1 MLTDGADEMSSW
13 IFVVLITEYILC
25 SGGMIDFGN
34 GGIGLNTWIMLLVG
48 YVLLTRF
55 ITCNNH
61 GRGVRVRYEQELSFA
76 LKDVAC
82 NFVMLVFLVAVADIS
97 ELPVFG
103 HSGMLEGIVLTTLVQ
118 LISIMV
124 ICRILKKSA
133 ERKVLKRLYI
143 YEKHFIHSELPEY
156 SEFFCVN
163 ECDEEKLHKKIEEC
177 DEVYL
182 YDLSAQKR
190 NDMMKICFYNHKPV
204 YFTCKLSDMELR
216 SAAIAQDG
224 DKLIFFKETNAV
236 HGISRFFKRFVD
248 IAVSAVSIVLLSPV
262 FGIIAAAIKLEDGGK
277 VFYRQTRCTK
287 NQREF
292 QIIKFRSMVAGAEE
306 HVGARLAEKRDSRL
320 TRVGYYL
327 RKSKLDELPQLIN
340 ILKGDM
346 SIVGPRPERPEL
358 IAKTIESV
366 PEFSFRTTVKAGLTG
381 YAQVHGDYHTDF
393 LEKLKWDLMYIENFS
408 LLLDFKIILMTI
420 PVLFRGSDDV

>member
-163 ECDEEKLHKKIEEC
+163 EFDEDKLHEKIGEC
-177 DEVYL
+177 VEVYL
-182 YDLSAQKR
+182 
-190 NDMMKICFYNHKPV
+190 
-204 YFTCKLSDMELR
+204 
-216 SAAIAQDG
+216 
-224 DKLIFFKETNAV
+224 
-236 HGISRFFKRFVD
+236 
-248 IAVSAVSIVLLSPV
+248 
-262 FGIIAAAIKLEDGGK
+262 
-277 VFYRQTRCTK
+277 
-287 NQREF
+287 
-292 QIIKFRSMVAGAEE
+292 
-306 HVGARLAEKRDSRL
+306 
-320 TRVGYYL
+320 
-327 RKSKLDELPQLIN
+327 
-340 ILKGDM
+340 
-346 SIVGPRPERPEL
+346 
-358 IAKTIESV
+358 
-366 PEFSFRTTVKAGLTG
+366 
-381 YAQVHGDYHTDF
+381 
-393 LEKLKWDLMYIENFS
+393 
-408 LLLDFKIILMTI
+408 
-420 PVLFRGSDDV
+420 

>member
-13 IFVVLITEYILC
+13 ILGVLIIEYILC
-25 SGGMIDFGN
+25 FGRLMDLAN
-34 GGIGLNTWIMLLVG
+34 GGLGVKTWLLLLAG
-48 YVLLTRF
+48 YILLTRF

-82 NFVMLVFLVAVADIS
+82 NFVMLVFLVAVADILK
-97 ELPVFG
+97 LPVFG
-103 HSGMLEGIVLTTLVQ
+103 RSGMLERIGLTTLVQ
-118 LISIMV
+118 LVSIEV
-124 ICRILKKSA
+124 ICRIFKKNSD
-133 ERKVLKRLYI
+133 RKVLKRLYI
-143 YEKHFIHSELPEY
+143 YESHFAHSELPEY
-156 SEFFCVN
+156 SELLCVN
-163 ECDEEKLHKKIEEC
+163 ECNDDKLHEKIEEC

-236 HGISRFFKRFVD
+236 HGISRVD
-248 IAVSAVSIVLLSPV
+248 IVVSAVSIVLLSPV
-262 FGIIAAAIKLEDGGK
+262 FGIIAAAIKLEDGGE

-292 QIIKFRSMVAGAEE
+292 QIIKFRSMIAGAEE
-306 HVGARLAEKRDSRL
+306 RVGARLAEKKDSRL

>member
-1 MLTDGADEMSSW
+1 MGCW
-13 IFVVLITEYILC
+13 ILVVLITEYALIFAGMADIFG
-25 SGGMIDFGN
+25 GGMGGHTWLLFLCGN
-34 GGIGLNTWIMLLVG
+34 I
-48 YVLLTRF
+48 LLTRF

-61 GRGVRVRYEQELSFA
+61 GRRVKVRYEQELSFI
-76 LKDVAC
+76 LKSVMC
-82 NFVMLVFLVAVADIS
+82 NLVMLVFLFAVADNGENS
-97 ELPVFG
+97 PVEYTDVIRRLG
-103 HSGMLEGIVLTTLVQ
+103 LTTFVQ
-118 LISIMV
+118 LFSILIV
-124 ICRILKKSA
+124 CRIFKKNA
-133 ERKVLKRLYI
+133 DAKILKRLYI
-143 YEKHFIHSELPEY
+143 YEKHIVQYRLPKYSELL
-156 SEFFCVN
+156 CVN
-163 ECDEEKLHKKIEEC
+163 ECENNTLYRKIMEC

-182 YDLSAQKR
+182 YDMSAQKR
-190 NDMMKICFYNHKPV
+190 NDMLKFCFYNHKPV

-224 DKLIFFKETNAV
+224 DKLIFYNAGNNAQGMSLIIKRIV
-236 HGISRFFKRFVD
+236 DVLISL
-248 IAVSAVSIVLLSPV
+248 ISLIVLSPV
-262 FGIIAAAIKLEDGGK
+262 FGIIAIAIKLEDGGA
-277 VFYRQTRCTK
+277 VFYRQIRCTK

-292 QIIKFRSMVAGAEE
+292 EIIKFRSMVVGAEE
-306 HVGARLAEKRDSRL
+306 HMGAKLAEKKDSRL
-320 TRVGYYL
+320 TNVGYFL
-327 RKSKLDELPQLIN
+327 RRSKLDELPQLIN

-358 IAKTIESV
+358 IARTIESV

>member
-1 MLTDGADEMSSW
+1 MNGCILAVLVMEYALFFAGMAD
-13 IFVVLITEYILC
+13 IC
-25 SGGMIDFGN
+25 GGGMECH
-34 GGIGLNTWIMLLVG
+34 TWFIFLCG
-48 YVLLTRF
+48 YILLTRF

-61 GRGVRVRYEQELSFA
+61 GRRVKVRYEQELSFI
-76 LKDVAC
+76 LKAVIC
-82 NFVMLVFLVAVADIS
+82 NLVMLVFLSSVVYKV
-97 ELPVFG
+97 EKPVVEYTYVIR
-103 HSGMLEGIVLTTLVQ
+103 SLVLTTIVQ
-118 LISIMV
+118 LFSIV
-124 ICRILKKSA
+124 IVCRIFKKNA
-133 ERKVLKRLYI
+133 DTEVLKRLYI
-143 YEKHFIHSELPEY
+143 YEEHIVQSGLSKCSELL
-156 SEFFCVN
+156 CVN
-163 ECDEEKLHKKIEEC
+163 ECDDNTLYRKIMKC

-182 YDLSAQKR
+182 YDLSAQRR
-190 NDMMKICFYNHKPV
+190 NDMLKFCFYNHKPV

-224 DKLIFFKETNAV
+224 DKIVFYNGGNTV
-236 HGISRFFKRFVD
+236 QGISLVIKRVID
-248 IAVSAVSIVLLSPV
+248 VLISLISLIILSPI
-262 FGIIAAAIKLEDGGK
+262 FGLVAAAIKLEDGGT
-277 VFYRQTRCTK
+277 VFYRQIRCTK

-292 QIIKFRSMVAGAEE
+292 EIIKFRSMVVGAEE
-306 HVGARLAEKRDSRL
+306 HVGAKLAEKKDTRL
-320 TRVGYYL
+320 TKVGYFL
-327 RKSKLDELPQLIN
+327 RRSKLDELPQLIN

-358 IAKTIESV
+358 IARTIESV

>member
-1 MLTDGADEMSSW
+1 MSGW
-13 IFVVLITEYILC
+13 ILAVLATEYVLFFAGMADTC
-25 SGGMIDFGN
+25 GGGMEWH
-34 GGIGLNTWIMLLVG
+34 TWLLFLCG
-48 YVLLTRF
+48 YILLTRF

-61 GRGVRVRYEQELSFA
+61 GRRVKVRYEQELSFI
-76 LKDVAC
+76 LKAVIC
-82 NFVMLVFLVAVADIS
+82 NFVMMIFLFAVVDMTKNPTVRYS
-97 ELPVFG
+97 D
-103 HSGMLEGIVLTTLVQ
+103 VLWRLGAATIVQ
-118 LISIMV
+118 LFSIV
-124 ICRILKKSA
+124 IVCRIFKKNADS
-133 ERKVLKRLYI
+133 RVLKRLYI
-143 YEKHFIHSELPEY
+143 YENHVVQSELPEY
-156 SEFFCVN
+156 SELLCVN
-163 ECDEEKLHKKIEEC
+163 ECDTDRLYAKIMEC
-177 DEVYL
+177 DEAYL

-190 NDMMKICFYNHKPV
+190 NDMMKCCFYNHKPV

-224 DKLIFFKETNAV
+224 DKLIFYKDSSTV
-236 HGISRFFKRFVD
+236 HGMSLMIKRLVDVLVSLISL
-248 IAVSAVSIVLLSPV
+248 IILSPL
-262 FGIIAAAIKLEDGGK
+262 FGIIAAAVKLEDGGS

-292 QIIKFRSMVAGAEE
+292 EIIKFRSMVVGAEE
-306 HVGARLAEKRDSRL
+306 HIGAKLAEKRDSRL
-320 TRVGYYL
+320 TKVGYFL

-358 IAKTIESV
+358 IARTIESV

-408 LLLDFKIILMTI
+408 LLLDFKIILMTV